1 MKNTYDLLPSYEQL
15 KAIYEKDD
23 SFEYKGLVVEI
34 NDKPS
39 EHIFDSLNYL
49 N

>member
-15 KAIYEKDD
+15 KVIYEKDD
-23 SFEYKGLVVEI
+23 SFEFKGLVVET
-34 NDKPS
+34 NDMPS
-39 EHIFDSLNYL
+39 EHIFDSLKYL